1 MYFAILFAIQLYP
14 HGFRLIADGSGSF
27 KMPFRIFSV
36 VFVFLLAGAAQVS
49 AQTCSC
55 AGAPLISSQT
65 TGATSAGNLLF
76 GVTYEY
82 NDISALYSG
91 SDRLSDETVT
101 RATRSVLLEINYGI
115 TDRLSATGTFSY
127 VDKDRTTGLHI
138 PGGGTTV
145 NTRGAGDGIIMLRYV
160 VRQQSLWNRYHLAL
174 GAGSKIPFGT
184 TSLQRNGFTM
194 NADMQP
200 GTGAWDGVLWSHA
213 SVSLL
218 PYTGMNLFLITS
230 YRLTGSNDRFDE
242 GDSYRFGNE
251 LVSGLGV
258 SNQLFGNLSY
268 MLSLRYRSTST
279 DQLNGVNLPNT
290 GGRWLIV
297 VPALSYTVTD
307 QISVSLSGQLPV
319 YQHLSGTQ
327 PTTSFALSGSVFFNF
342 NSNKNNGFK
351 YGSPE

>member
-1 MYFAILFAIQLYP
+1 MTSRFRIISIVVVFLFA
-14 HGFRLIADGSGSF
+14 
-27 KMPFRIFSV
+27 
-36 VFVFLLAGAAQVS
+36 GAVMAR

-55 AGAPLISSQT
+55 AGAPLISSQS
-65 TGATSAGNLLF
+65 TGASSAGNLLF
-76 GVTYEY
+76 GITYEY
-82 NDISALYSG
+82 NDISDLYSG
-91 SDRLSDETVT
+91 SNRLSDETVA

-138 PGGGTTV
+138 PGGGSTV

-160 VRQQSLWNRYHLAL
+160 VKQQTLWNRYHLAF

-184 TSLQRNGFTM
+184 TSLKRNGFTM

-200 GTGAWDGVLWSHA
+200 GTGAWDGVLWSHG

-218 PYTGMNLFLITS
+218 PYSEMNLFLITS
-230 YRLTGSNDRFDE
+230 YRFTGSNDRFDE

-251 LVSGLGV
+251 LVSALGV
-258 SNQLFGNLSY
+258 SNRLAGNLSF
-268 MLSLRYRSTST
+268 MLSLRYRSTVS
-279 DQLNGVNLPNT
+279 DQLNGNELPNT
-290 GGRWLIV
+290 GGRWVIV
-297 VPALSYTVTD
+297 VPGLSYPVTD

-327 PTTSFALSGSVFFNF
+327 PTTTFALSGSVFFNF
-342 NSNKNNGFK
+342 NSNKNKGFN